1 MKIFQHTLNPIALI
15 ASAITAFILGFIW
28 YSYLFQAQW
37 VAGHGFTAE
46 KIAQMGSTAPII
58 PMAVSFIGYL
68 VTAAVIS
75 YALAQCRVP
84 DLSSALSLTTI
95 IWVGFTGMMTLMT
108 ALYAGTNLTVVMID
122 AGYQLLYS
130 LLMTTIIYKLS

>member
-1 MKIFQHTLNPIALI
+1 MKIFQHTLNPVALI
-15 ASAITAFILGFIW
+15 ASAVTAFVLGFIW

-46 KIAQMGSTAPII
+46 QIAQMGSTSPLV
-58 PMAVSFIGYL
+58 PMVVSFIGYL

-75 YALAQCRVP
+75 YLLAQSKVSS
-84 DLSSALSLTTI
+84 LSSALSLTTI
-95 IWVGFTGMMTLMT
+95 VWVGFTGMMTLMT

-130 LLMTTIIYKLS
+130 LLMTQIIYKLS